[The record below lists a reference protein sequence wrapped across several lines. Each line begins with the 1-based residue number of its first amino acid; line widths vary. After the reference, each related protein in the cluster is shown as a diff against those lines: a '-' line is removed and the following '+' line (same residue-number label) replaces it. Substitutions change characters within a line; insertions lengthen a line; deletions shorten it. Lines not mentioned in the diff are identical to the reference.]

1 MILTFESV
9 LKMVQCD
16 YLNEMPGFTSH
27 YFDMVLSPFFF
38 RILQNKMKFG
48 SFVLF

>member
-16 YLNEMPGFTSH
+16 YLNEMPGFASIFTWY
-27 YFDMVLSPFFF
+27 YFLFF

-48 SFVLF
+48 SFVLS